1 MIPIGY
7 VNFDIALT
15 NGIEGASIC
24 SSDRMRRDRL
34 ECHRQVTAS
43 LTGFGL
49 LGCFGCLGE
58 WLGFPSHE
66 QQTSLS
72 G

>member
-15 NGIEGASIC
+15 NGIKGASFY

-34 ECHRQVTAS
+34 KRDKVMSER
-43 LTGFGL
+43 
-49 LGCFGCLGE
+49 
-58 WLGFPSHE
+58 
-66 QQTSLS
+66 
-72 G
+72 